1 MVTIVYSLLGLSLM
15 LCFIRLVRG
24 PSVVD
29 RVAAL
34 DLMAVIFSAVTAVYA
49 VFANQP
55 IYYDIVLVL
64 SIFAFFGTVAVGR
77 FLEREVVQ

>member
-1 MVTIVYSLLGLSLM
+1 MMTLASSLLGLSLL

-34 DLMAVIFSAVTAVYA
+34 DLMAVIFSAAVAVYA
-49 VFANQP
+49 VSANQP
-55 IYYDIVLVL
+55 IYYDFVLVL

-77 FLEREVVQ
+77 FVERGDVQ